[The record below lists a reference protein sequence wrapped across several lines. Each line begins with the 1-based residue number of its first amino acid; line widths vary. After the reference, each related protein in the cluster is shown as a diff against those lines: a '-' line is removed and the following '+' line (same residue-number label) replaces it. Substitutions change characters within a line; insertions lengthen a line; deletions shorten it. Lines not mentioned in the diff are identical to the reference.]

1 MREWLMPASGPDRFL
16 GRTQSLATLT
26 RWLRG
31 GDSVSVIGGAKMGK
45 SSLLGEA
52 ARRLGSAAVLVG
64 AAEITAGSGAV
75 REIAAAIEA
84 SGSPAGER
92 SFLLVDDAG
101 KLADPSRR
109 RSLDELAI
117 LGAEGIGGRRV
128 SICLA
133 GSRRWRDA
141 ALDPGCPL
149 SVRGVRLRSLPLAP
163 WDRRSVGDLLRRLAP
178 DATSADIGRLIGL
191 SGNHPFLLKG
201 LLSRWPDLERALTSF
216 AVDFEEA
223 FASWSEE
230 MSPDQADAVG
240 EAAVDARPL
249 FRYLAQR
256 GSPVGFDGARRAL
269 GRKDLKREA
278 DVLRLLGVIDR
289 RLHGEEATAVL
300 HASCGLF
307 NGWYLE
313 HRMGA

>member
-1 MREWLMPASGPDRFL
+1 VV
-16 GRTQSLATLT
+16 
-26 RWLRG
+26 G
-31 GDSVSVIGGAKMGK
+31 GVKMGK

-52 ARRLGSAAVLVG
+52 VRRLGSAAVLVR
-64 AAEITAGSGAV
+64 AAAITAGSGAV
-75 REIAAAIEA
+75 REIASAMAA
-84 SGSPAGER
+84 SGLPPGER

-101 KLADPSRR
+101 ELADTSRR
-109 RSLDELAI
+109 RSLDELAT
-117 LGAEGIGGRRV
+117 LGAEGTGGRGV

-141 ALDPGCPL
+141 TLDPRCPM
-149 SVRGVRLRSLPLAP
+149 SVRGVRLRSFPLAP

-178 DATSADIGRLIGL
+178 DASSADIGRLIGL

-201 LLSRWPDLERALTSF
+201 LLSRWPDLDGALASS

-223 FASWSEE
+223 FTSWSEE

-256 GSPVGFDGARRAL
+256 GSPVSFEGARRAL
-269 GRKDLKREA
+269 MRKDLKREA
-278 DVLRLLGVIDR
+278 DLLRLLGVIDR
-289 RLHGEEATAVL
+289 KLHGEVATAVL

-307 NGWYLE
+307 NGWYLK